1 MEEIIEFIKK
11 IGFIDNENIFTKKYK
26 EHNNYE
32 IKIDIKKGEIYF
44 RDDEKTTLERKKDGK
59 IQMGDT
65 TSSHFKNNQ
74 EVNSQ
79 ETFVV
84 LECVNRLLEKG
95 YVPEDIHI
103 ERRWKVGHGASGG
116 KADVNV
122 YGKNEETLFIVE
134 CKTSGIEY
142 EKEKN
147 KMLNDGGQLFTYLA
161 QDRSAEYL
169 VLYSSSFEENEII
182 YENIIVKIIDDN
194 KKIKEM
200 EQKGIKEG
208 YTYREAKGKE
218 KQNLFSVWK
227 NIYNSYYFRY
237 GIFEVDVNAYSIE
250 LKPLKKKDLIKLKSS
265 KGLFNKY
272 SEILRHNNISES
284 DRAFNKILSLLLCK
298 IVDEEEKNE
307 NEVLDFQVIEGEE
320 NEKLIDKLQRLFKEG
335 MQRYLGIHDF
345 VYYSDEDVES
355 NIKLFPKRTPLEKVM
370 EIFKEIKYYTNNE
383 FAFKD
388 VYNKKLFT
396 QNTEILKEVIEI
408 FQHYK
413 FKNEHK
419 DQFLGDFFELLLNH
433 GVKQSEGQFF
443 TPLPIVRFIILS
455 LDFEEM
461 INKKMCKYPHSPLLK
476 TLDYSCGAGHFLIE
490 AISEIDRINIE
501 KNITDKNI
509 NDWTKKY
516 IFGIEKDDRL
526 ARTSKIACFL
536 NGDGEANI
544 IYGDGLKKHKE
555 LEEEKEKFD
564 LLITNPPYSVKAFKN
579 YIDIDF
585 NDYELFNELSDKSSQ
600 IEALFVERAK
610 QVLKVEGRTA
620 IILPSSILSNT
631 GIYTKVREI
640 ILKYFNL
647 IAVTE
652 LGSQTFIATGTNTV
666 VLFMERKDDKYAIDY
681 KRISE
686 KIFNS
691 YKFYDNDY
699 LSSEEIFY
707 KFIEYRNLPKENY
720 INFIKNEIIDEI
732 ILDTEVFNT
741 YKSWFEN
748 LTEIKNMKNKKT
760 YSNLSEEE
768 QIEKI
773 NMLFCSKIKEIEKE
787 KFYYFCL
794 AFGQK
799 TILIKSPNDNKK
811 QKEFLGY
818 EFNGSRGFEGINIY
832 SETKLYNETDNSLK
846 MNYYIKSAFR
856 KNKIGI
862 NEEVKE
868 YVKEVKLIDMLDFE
882 KVDFEKQ
889 LNTNA
894 NNKLFIESKWNL
906 IKLGD
911 ICDVKI
917 GGTPSRSENIY
928 WQDGNNL
935 WVSISEMDGNII
947 YDTKEKI
954 TDLGIKKSNV
964 KLIKKGTVLL
974 SFKLSIGKVAIAGN
988 ELYTNEA
995 IAALE
1000 IKDTNL
1006 IYDKKLFNKF
1016 LFIVF
1021 KNKYIDLEKSSNNA
1035 FGKSLNS
1042 SYLKDNVKIP
1052 LPPKEIQEKIVK
1064 EIEMIEEK
1072 EENQKKLIKENYI
1085 KIDNFLNNI
1094 SAKEV
1099 TLKSVTS
1106 KIGSGATP
1114 RGGESSYKKSGISL
1128 IRSQNVYDY
1137 GILEDGLAYID
1148 EEQADKLKNV
1158 IVEEE
1163 DILFNITGASVARC
1177 CIVEKKYLPARVNQ
1191 HVCIIRAIEKVIPK
1205 YLQQILICT
1214 TIKSKLL
1221 DIAKGSTSRE
1231 AITKQQLEEFKIPLP
1246 SIEEQKEIVLKIENI
1261 EKEIKNA
1268 KNELKKLE
1276 ELKKKVL
1283 EENL

>member
-11 IGFIDNENIFTKKYK
+11 IGFIDNGNIFTKKYK

-32 IKIDIKKGEIYF
+32 IKIDIKKGKIYF
-44 RDDEKTTLERKKDGK
+44 RDDEKTTIERKKDGK

-169 VLYSSSFEENEII
+169 VLYSSNFEENEII

-666 VLFMERKDDKYAIDY
+666 VLFMERKDDKYSIDY

-686 KIFNS
+686 EIFNS

-748 LTEIKNMKNKKT
+748 LTEIKNMKKKKT

-794 AFGQK
+794 VFGQK

-846 MNYYIKSAFR
+846 MNYYIKSAFG
-856 KNKIGI
+856 KKKIEI

-911 ICDVKI
+911 ILTLEYGKPLPENLRIKGEYPVFGSNGIVGSHNEFLISSPAIIVGRKGSGGKI
-917 GGTPSRSENIY
+917 NYSNENCYPIDTTFYVSLKKDIDFTFLYNILKNYEEVFVAMSSGTGVP
-928 WQDGNNL
+928 G
-935 WVSISEMDGNII
+935 
-947 YDTKEKI
+947 
-954 TDLGIKKSNV
+954 
-964 KLIKKGTVLL
+964 
-974 SFKLSIGKVAIAGN
+974 
-988 ELYTNEA
+988 
-995 IAALE
+995 
-1000 IKDTNL
+1000 
-1006 IYDKKLFNKF
+1006 
-1016 LFIVF
+1016 
-1021 KNKYIDLEKSSNNA
+1021 
-1035 FGKSLNS
+1035 LNRN
-1042 SYLKDNVKIP
+1042 DFHDFKIP
-1052 LPPKEIQEKIVK
+1052 VPPKEIQEKIAK
-1064 EIEMIEEK
+1064 EIELIEENENEK
-1072 EENQKKLIKENYI
+1072 KNEIEGLNMKITNTINAIFNEEKHYERLVNIADNIQSGGTPKTNIKEYWENGDINWIRSEVCQNCYVYEEQVKDTI
-1085 KIDNFLNNI
+1085 TQLGMEKSNTKIFPKDTILV
-1094 SAKEV
+1094 ALV
-1099 TLKSVTS
+1099 GATLG
-1106 KIGSGATP
+1106 KIGYLTFDSCTNQNIA
-1114 RGGESSYKKSGISL
+1114 GIF
-1128 IRSQNVYDY
+1128 N
-1137 GILEDGLAYID
+1137 
-1148 EEQADKLKNV
+1148 LKN
-1158 IVEEE
+1158 
-1163 DILFNITGASVARC
+1163 
-1177 CIVEKKYLPARVNQ
+1177 
-1191 HVCIIRAIEKVIPK
+1191 VIPK
-1205 YLQQILICT
+1205 YLFYILMNF
-1214 TIKSKLL
+1214 KELNEYG
-1221 DIAKGSTSRE
+1221 KGDFKMLS
-1231 AITKQQLEEFKIPLP
+1231 ITNLREFKIPVP
-1246 SIEEQKEIVLKIENI
+1246 SIEKQKDIVLKIENI
-1261 EKEIKNA
+1261 EKEIKNSE
-1268 KNELKKLE
+1268 NELKKLE